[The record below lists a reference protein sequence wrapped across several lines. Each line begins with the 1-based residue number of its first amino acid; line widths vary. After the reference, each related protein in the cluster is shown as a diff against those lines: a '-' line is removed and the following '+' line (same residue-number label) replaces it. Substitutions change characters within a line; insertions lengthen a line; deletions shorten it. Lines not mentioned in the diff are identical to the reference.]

1 MAHIVID
8 ARRMNSSTGHYAE
21 FLVEYLQDFD
31 QKNDYTVVLLERE
44 KDFWKPRAKN
54 FKVITTTADH
64 YTFPEQLSFARLL
77 YSLKPDLVHF
87 TMPQQ
92 PLLWFGNRVT
102 TVHDTTLI
110 RYENIDMNPI
120 VYKIRKTIFTLLMRN
135 VIRRSQKILIPTNYV
150 KNDLDDWTKHRYSNK
165 FALTYES
172 GDMIH
177 AEPESI
183 KGLVGKRY
191 LFFVG
196 NAFPYKNV
204 GLIVDAFAKLKQKYP
219 DMHLALAGKK
229 DFFYEEIEKSV
240 VERGIKDVHIL
251 GYISDGEKRWA
262 MQNALS
268 YVVASLSE
276 GFHIPL
282 LEAMHEKC
290 PVISSDATCLPE
302 VGGDAPI
309 YFDPYSKNELV
320 NAVIKLVEMPTIRGE
335 MIEKGIENTKRFSWK
350 KMAEETYQVYVNT
363 LGSGM

>member
-1 MAHIVID
+1 MSNIVID

-31 QKNDYTVVLLERE
+31 QKNDYTVVVLERE

-54 FKVITTTADH
+54 FKVITTNADH
-64 YTFPEQLSFARLL
+64 YTFAEQLSFARLL

-92 PLLWFGNRVT
+92 PLLWFGKRVT
-102 TVHDTTLI
+102 TIHDTTLI
-110 RYENIDMNPI
+110 RYENIDQNPI
-120 VYKIRKTIFTLLMRN
+120 IYKLRKLIFTGLMRN
-135 VIRRSQKILIPTNYV
+135 VIWRSKKVLVPTNYV
-150 KNDLDDWTKHRYSNK
+150 KDDLDEWTRHRHPDR

-172 GDMIH
+172 GDMINSTP
-177 AEPESI
+177 EPI
-183 KGLVGKRY
+183 KALVGKQY

-204 GLIVDAFAKLKQKYP
+204 GRIVDAFGVLKKKYP

-229 DFFYEEIEKSV
+229 DFFYEQIEADV
-240 VERGIKDVHIL
+240 RARNLTDVHIL
-251 GYISDGEKRWA
+251 GYVSDGEKRWA
-262 MQNALS
+262 MQHALG

-309 YFDPYSKNELV
+309 YFDPYSTNELV
-320 NAVIKLVEMPTIRGE
+320 NAVIKLVEMPGMRGE
-335 MIEKGIENTKRFSWK
+335 MIEQGIENTKRFSWK
-350 KMAEETYQVYVNT
+350 KMAAETKTVYDSVV
-363 LGSGM
+363 

>member
-1 MAHIVID
+1 MSKIVID

-21 FLVEYLQDFD
+21 FLVEHLQEID
-31 QKNDYTVVLLERE
+31 QKNQYTIILLEKER
-44 KDFWKPRAKN
+44 DFWKPRAKN
-54 FKVITTTADH
+54 FKVVTTTADH

-92 PLLWFGNRVT
+92 PILWFGRRVT

-120 VYKIRKTIFTLLMRN
+120 VYKIRKAVFTVLVRN
-135 VIRRSQKILIPTNYV
+135 VIARSKKVLVPTDYV
-150 KNDLDDWTKHRYSNK
+150 KNDLDEWTSHRYADK
-165 FALTYES
+165 FVRTYES

-177 AEPESI
+177 AEPEPI
-183 KGLVGKRY
+183 KSLKGKRY

-204 GLIVDAFAKLKQKYP
+204 DLIVDAFAKLKQTYP
-219 DMHLALAGKK
+219 DLHLALAGKK
-229 DFFYEEIEKSV
+229 DFFYEQIEKRV
-240 VERGIKDVHIL
+240 NKQGIQDVHIL

-282 LEAMHEKC
+282 LEAMYENC

-302 VGGDAPI
+302 VAGDAAI
-309 YFDPYSKNELV
+309 YFDPYKTE
-320 NAVIKLVEMPTIRGE
+320 ALVEAVAKL
-335 MIEKGIENTKRFSWK
+335 IETPGLRKDLINKGVKNTKRFSWK
-350 KMAEETYQVYVNT
+350 KMSQESKAVYDSVLN
-363 LGSGM
+363 